1 MDTRPFSLIFFNVP
15 GYEAILMACYLA
27 EEVGTQA
34 PNQNYT
40 GVSTVSTL
48 ERSVTYIS
56 QLRLVYHHTAEGCVI
71 LVY

>member
-1 MDTRPFSLIFFNVP
+1 
-15 GYEAILMACYLA
+15 MACYLA

-48 ERSVTYIS
+48 EG
-56 QLRLVYHHTAEGCVI
+56 L
-71 LVY
+71 